1 MISSGQWF
9 LRKYEMSPKRRK
21 QVAVVSLLAAGV
33 MLWLERH
40 ANAQGSG
47 ESWFWIVVAA
57 LVVILASAELAGVGN
72 KADDRADKK

>member
-1 MISSGQWF
+1 
-9 LRKYEMSPKRRK
+9 MSPKRRK

-40 ANAQGSG
+40 AIAQGSG

-57 LVVILASAELAGVGN
+57 LVVMLAIAELAGVGN
-72 KADDRADKK
+72 KPGEGSDKK